1 MPQRRSWCILLV
13 EVQRRGDRRAD
24 CRSDKIGA
32 FADTEE
38 GMGIQQAPAS
48 VDTRRAITGWLARTV
63 LAIPFI
69 GAIIFWTAGTT
80 NWLNAWV
87 YLVWYLVVS
96 VAAVFVTDP
105 SLLAERSGS
114 RRVKGQKGWDK
125 VLMGIYG
132 MLTPLVLPIVAA
144 LDFRFGWSPEI
155 ALWLQ
160 VAGFVVYALGW
171 ALHLWA
177 MAANRYHALVVRI
190 QEDRGQTVVTGG
202 PYRCVRH
209 PSYVGAVLQAISA
222 PLLLGSGWALIPG
235 VLGGLLMVLRTALE
249 DRMLQ
254 RELDGYQEY
263 AARVRYRLLR
273 GVW

>member
-1 MPQRRSWCILLV
+1 
-13 EVQRRGDRRAD
+13 
-24 CRSDKIGA
+24 
-32 FADTEE
+32 
-38 GMGIQQAPAS
+38 MGIQQAPAG
-48 VDTRRAITGWLARTV
+48 VDARRAITGWLARTV
-63 LAIPFI
+63 LAVPCI
-69 GAIIFWTAGTT
+69 GAIIFWAAGTM

-96 VAAVFVTDP
+96 VVAVFVTDP
-105 SLLAERSGS
+105 SLLAERTGS
-114 RRVKGQKGWDK
+114 RRVKGQKDWDK

-132 MLTPLVLPIVAA
+132 TLTPLVLPIVAA
-144 LDFRFGWSPEI
+144 LDFRFGWPPEV
-155 ALWLQ
+155 ATWLQ
-160 VAGFVVYALGW
+160 VVGGVLYALGW

-190 QEDRGQTVVTGG
+190 QADRGQTVVTGG
-202 PYRCVRH
+202 PYRFVRH
-209 PSYVGAVLQAISA
+209 PSYVGAVLQAIFA
-222 PLLLGSGWALIPG
+222 PLLLGSVWALIPG